1 MSIPNSRQ
9 SLIDYCKRALGH
21 PVINID
27 VADEQIEDR
36 VDEALHY
43 YREFHGDGVTRDYYK
58 HQVTSLD
65 KSRQYIIIPDEIS
78 EVVRVLTAPALAN
91 WGGMFSFTYQ
101 FFLNDFYRPG
111 GIGLGG
117 NLSNYDITMQYLN
130 LIDHFFNQEKTIQ
143 FARNENKLRINID
156 WDRIVTVGSYFII
169 ECYRIIDPVQN
180 TKMWNDLWLKKYL
193 TTLIKLQWGENL
205 KKYSNVS
212 LIGGVNLNAD
222 KIYEEAVREKE
233 ILEKQAQDTWQLPIH
248 FMIG

>member
-1 MSIPNSRQ
+1 MAIPNSRQ

-27 VADEQIEDR
+27 VADEQIQDR
-36 VDEALHY
+36 VDEALHF

-58 HQVTSLD
+58 HKVTALD
-65 KSRQYIIIPDEIS
+65 KQRQYIEIPEEIS
-78 EVVRVLTAPALAN
+78 QIIRVLTAPALAN

-130 LIDHFFNQEKTIQ
+130 LIDHFFNQEKTVH

-156 WDRIVTVGSYFII
+156 WNKVVKVDSYFII
-169 ECYRIIDPVQN
+169 ECYRIIDPEVH

-193 TTLIKLQWGENL
+193 TALIKLQWGENL
-205 KKYSNVS
+205 KKYSDVS
-212 LIGGVNLNAD
+212 LIGGVKLNAD
-222 KIYEEAVREKE
+222 KIYEEAKIEKE
-233 ILEKQAQDTWQLPIH
+233 TLEKQAQDTWQLPID